1 MDEEVELA
9 LQIPNDMEMVAL
21 AIPDPLLLDLDILR
35 RHPSCPEL
43 IRDLPMWAFR
53 SNVIQASIR
62 GALEMYAPDDD
73 LEAELQFIFKWY
85 KDE

>member
-9 LQIPNDMEMVAL
+9 LQIPNDMEMAAL
-21 AIPDPLLLDLDILR
+21 AIPDTLLLELDSLR

-53 SNVIQASIR
+53 SNVIQASVR

-73 LEAELQFIFKWY
+73 LEAELKFIFRWY